1 MKVGGELHWP
11 TQNKLLSKNLAL
23 EWQSW
28 NKITKIQLLQEEPN
42 SLYENLKI
50 TFFKKKK
57 CKQQIICLL
66 QGQQI
71 SSNIDQVQISS
82 ISSISSNKFNKFKFK

>member
-1 MKVGGELHWP
+1 MKVGRGLQWP

-23 EWQSW
+23 EWQNW

-66 QGQQI
+66 QGQTNKFKYI
-71 SSNIDQVQISS
+71 S
-82 ISSISSNKFNKFKFK
+82 SSNKFNKFNKFK